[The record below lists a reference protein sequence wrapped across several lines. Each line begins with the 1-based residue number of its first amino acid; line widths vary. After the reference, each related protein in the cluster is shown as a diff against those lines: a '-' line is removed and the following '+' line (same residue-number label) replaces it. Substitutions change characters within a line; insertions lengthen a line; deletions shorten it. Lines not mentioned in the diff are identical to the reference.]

1 MNYKEALKILGFS
14 YTHFRRL
21 MLAGLIRREK
31 SPVTNR
37 YVYNVEDIMREASK
51 RDRDLSRKVC
61 LVNPV
66 NVSLADGSLY
76 TISEN
81 DPKAL
86 SAHKVIEKIIK
97 DELSEVAYFDEH
109 DLAPFTKG
117 QFADF
122 CMLHECALTHLTK

>member
-76 TISEN
+76 AITEN
-81 DPKAL
+81 DY
-86 SAHKVIEKIIK
+86 KVVEKIVK
-97 DELSEVAYFDEH
+97 DELSEVAYFDER
-109 DLAPFTKG
+109 DLAPFTKC

-122 CMLHECALTHLTK
+122 CMLHECTLTHLTK

>member
-76 TISEN
+76 TITEN
-81 DPKAL
+81 DQKAL
-86 SAHKVIEKIIK
+86 SAYKEISRTQI
-97 DELSEVAYFDEH
+97 
-109 DLAPFTKG
+109 
-117 QFADF
+117 
-122 CMLHECALTHLTK
+122 